1 MNLLQE
7 NTQTLEKMER
17 ESAETLAARRRKID
31 ELDTNI
37 RGLEIS
43 WQSRQDRLSYYKGM
57 LDSSAQ
63 QQVGGGK
70 ASSTAVQGGHGR
82 ASSFSLAGKKP

>member
-1 MNLLQE
+1 MPIDERSFWEYLQKLEEHNLFEMNLLQE

-37 RGLEIS
+37 
-43 WQSRQDRLSYYKGM
+43 K
-57 LDSSAQ
+57 
-63 QQVGGGK
+63 
-70 ASSTAVQGGHGR
+70 
-82 ASSFSLAGKKP
+82 

>member
-1 MNLLQE
+1 MPIDERNFWEYLQKLEEHNLFEMNLLQE

-37 RGLEIS
+37 
-43 WQSRQDRLSYYKGM
+43 K
-57 LDSSAQ
+57 
-63 QQVGGGK
+63 
-70 ASSTAVQGGHGR
+70 
-82 ASSFSLAGKKP
+82 

>member
-1 MNLLQE
+1 MPIDERTLCEYLQKLEEHNLFEMNLLQE

-31 ELDTNI
+31 ELDYNI
-37 RGLEIS
+37 RGLEGS
-43 WQSRQDRLSYYKGM
+43 WQSRQDRLAYYKGM

-63 QQVGGGK
+63 Q
-70 ASSTAVQGGHGR
+70 
-82 ASSFSLAGKKP
+82 